1 MPPPPPATPRPPKPP
16 RPLSFHLAVG
26 AAALCLLAVG
36 FILVRA
42 LTTAPATSRTDA
54 EGAFAS
60 GTDSTL
66 LGQDSGARG
75 LQIQVMDRTD
85 PNRLSA
91 EFRSE
96 TITPLQ
102 AQRYEVTQPRATF
115 YLDDGRIAHIRADG
129 GTMVMPDRT
138 QTPETGTL
146 REHVVVRLF
155 NVPHGGGSP
164 DPDRD
169 EPAMVWTGK
178 SLTFDTT
185 LGEVSTT
192 EPFVLTSP
200 GYEFSAQDAKLLIN
214 QALQRLELLTVR
226 RGGRLVAYAIED
238 APDPEPEPET
248 QPATEPEPDDPSAN
262 PDTDGPDAVLSPPPP
277 PIETLYQ
284 AVMRDEVRL
293 DRAGQFIASDRLD
306 MFARTIDNALP
317 EGAITS
323 VDFKPPEHT
332 EEPQPPTDP
341 ESPDDENAAD
351 QPPATDSPSRSNTSD
366 PSGTPPANADQP
378 ELPTADAV
386 LSWAGVLEIR
396 PLASPPAELDTND
409 LVARFTAERTGVV
422 TFADQPSEAHGQAA
436 TVEYGFTTQDL
447 ILSGPSQESSVFLTS
462 PAIGEATMGRLELNL
477 GTGSGVVPGP
487 FSVVAGDGVSRLDA
501 RERTTLL
508 FAARDGRVTGELRE
522 AICEG
527 SVVASDA
534 DSSLKANFLH
544 AYFDVG
550 ETGGSNLRRLIAR
563 DSVRLDDGQ
572 GNGGTCDTLD
582 VAFAL
587 NTDEPTPTSFDAQGR
602 AGFRDRTA
610 KIDAEHLYATL
621 RTPENGSLEVVKA
634 WADGEVRFRRYT
646 DQIDIQGERLFA
658 DLDAE
663 LLEVEHEGGMARVAR
678 GATIIDGES
687 VTLHGL
693 EGTAIVTGP
702 GRFDHRAGK
711 GNTASRVT
719 AHWTEGMAFDD
730 ASGLLEAA
738 GEVNAVNRPDPW
750 TRETITAAQLRVQLE
765 PAAEAT
771 EPLAVDEDSDS
782 PLDSLGNEDR
792 AIRTVYAAS
801 DAFLGLGDGLATIES
816 ARFTAP
822 LPEPREPSEAV
833 EGEPTEAQSEPPL
846 ERAFRLSGVEIL
858 SDNQAGTLDVPG
870 RGRLFLADLRVEE
883 ADTPDSGDTPEDAA
897 PASGNDNQ
905 RGAALFDWV
914 GSFHADRA
922 LGTAEMLDSVQ
933 MSHFNA
939 NDGSKAVLESN
950 RLRINFAPGESDNP
964 EDLFGGLR
972 SAIAQE
978 NVYLRSDTRE
988 LSADIIEYDPDA
1000 GIARALAEGFGVV
1013 RILDRL
1019 TGSPTTASAIVWNLT
1034 TDRVDVVDPST
1045 IVIPR

>member
-1 MPPPPPATPRPPKPP
+1 M
-16 RPLSFHLAVG
+16 
-26 AAALCLLAVG
+26 
-36 FILVRA
+36 
-42 LTTAPATSRTDA
+42 
-54 EGAFAS
+54 
-60 GTDSTL
+60 
-66 LGQDSGARG
+66 RG
-75 LQIQVMDRTD
+75 
-85 PNRLSA
+85 
-91 EFRSE
+91 
-96 TITPLQ
+96 
-102 AQRYEVTQPRATF
+102 
-115 YLDDGRIAHIRADG
+115 
-129 GTMVMPDRT
+129 
-138 QTPETGTL
+138 
-146 REHVVVRLF
+146 
-155 NVPHGGGSP
+155 
-164 DPDRD
+164 
-169 EPAMVWTGK
+169 
-178 SLTFDTT
+178 
-185 LGEVSTT
+185 
-192 EPFVLTSP
+192 
-200 GYEFSAQDAKLLIN
+200 
-214 QALQRLELLTVR
+214 
-226 RGGRLVAYAIED
+226 
-238 APDPEPEPET
+238 
-248 QPATEPEPDDPSAN
+248 
-262 PDTDGPDAVLSPPPP
+262 
-277 PIETLYQ
+277 
-284 AVMRDEVRL
+284 EVRL
-293 DRAGQFIASDRLD
+293 DRAGQSIASDRLD

-317 EGAITS
+317 EGAITG
-323 VDFKPPEHT
+323 VDFKPPEQT
-332 EEPQPPTDP
+332 DEPEPPTDP
-341 ESPDDENAAD
+341 ESPDNADAAN
-351 QPPATDSPSRSNTSD
+351 QLPAIDSPSRSNTSD

-378 ELPTADAV
+378 EPPAADAV
-386 LSWAGVLEIR
+386 LSWSGVLEIR

-422 TFADQPSEAHGQAA
+422 TFADEPSEAHGQAA

-477 GTGSGVVPGP
+477 GTGTGVVPGP

-527 SVVASDA
+527 SVVASDS

-550 ETGGSNLRRLIAR
+550 ETGSSNLRRLIAR

-582 VAFAL
+582 IAFAP

-602 AGFRDRTA
+602 ASFRDRTA

-646 DQIDIQGERLFA
+646 DQIDIRGQRLFA

-663 LLEVEHEGGMARVAR
+663 LLEVEHEGGLARVAR

-693 EGTAIVTGP
+693 DGTAIVTGP

-719 AHWTEGMAFDD
+719 ASWTEGMAFDD

-738 GEVNAVNRPDPW
+738 GDVNAVSRPDPW

-771 EPLAVDEDSDS
+771 ELATLDEDSDS
-782 PLDSLGNEDR
+782 PLDSLGSEDR

-801 DAFLGLGDGLATIES
+801 DAFLGLGDDLATIES

-822 LPEPREPSEAV
+822 LPEPREHSETV
-833 EGEPTEAQSEPPL
+833 EGEPAEAQPEPPL

-870 RGRLFLADLRVEE
+870 RGRLFLADLRT
-883 ADTPDSGDTPEDAA
+883 AAANTPDSEDAA

-950 RLRINFAPGESDNP
+950 RLRINFAPGEGDDPS
-964 EDLFGGLR
+964 DLFGGLR

-1000 GIARALAEGFGVV
+1000 GVARALAEGFGVV

-1019 TGSPTTASAIVWNLT
+1019 TGSPTTASAIIWNLT
-1034 TDRVDVVDPST
+1034 TDRVDLVDPST
-1045 IVIPR
+1045 IYIPR